1 MIVVDITRLD
11 KNNKENDL
19 LIGNISIDTKNK
31 VINYIYDYSLAN
43 LNIDVDKEL
52 LDYKLNMESF
62 SLKDFLLE
70 NYNITT
76 DKDLI
81 IHSAKTDKDH
91 CLFLKFDNDI
101 VTLFSKCFLMI
112 FKFFLFVYNQF
123 EVTNYVK

>member
-19 LIGNISIDTKNK
+19 LIGNISIDTKSK

-70 NYNITT
+70 NYNNNT
-76 DKDLI
+76 
-81 IHSAKTDKDH
+81 
-91 CLFLKFDNDI
+91 
-101 VTLFSKCFLMI
+101 FS
-112 FKFFLFVYNQF
+112 
-123 EVTNYVK
+123 